1 VTLHRFAVTVALLM
15 ATLVLSACEK
25 KPTDTYQG
33 WIEADLVFVSPD
45 ENGRVETL
53 SVKEGDTVTKG
64 APLFTLDD
72 ELQQADA
79 DVARAAAENA
89 KQALD
94 RASKLY
100 KTRVGTEKAFEDAE
114 ASQRTADARLNAAR
128 TRLTRRKMF
137 SPVSGSVEQIY
148 FRPGEMVT
156 AGHPVVALLPPA
168 NVKVRF
174 FVPEAVLPRLK
185 LGETVTVSC
194 DGCPDGLTARVSF
207 IARSAEYTPPVIYS
221 LEERSKLV
229 FMIEARPEH
238 PEKLRVGQ
246 PVTVKLSNPPTAP
259 SPPSPPN
266 KPKPPAAS

>member
-1 VTLHRFAVTVALLM
+1 MTLHRFAVIVALLM
-15 ATLVLSACEK
+15 ATFVLSACEK

-53 SVKEGDTVTKG
+53 SVKEGDAVTKG

-89 KQALD
+89 KLALD

-114 ASQRTADARLNAAR
+114 ATQRTADARLNAAR

-137 SPVSGSVEQIY
+137 SPVAGSVASDLFPAWRNRAGRDAGGSPASAGQY
-148 FRPGEMVT
+148 QGALLRPGDAAATPLARRKSACAAT
-156 AGHPVVALLPPA
+156 AV
-168 NVKVRF
+168 
-174 FVPEAVLPRLK
+174 PRLK
-185 LGETVTVSC
+185 
-194 DGCPDGLTARVSF
+194 ARISF
-207 IARSAEYTPPVIYS
+207 ISRNAEYTPPVIYS
-221 LEERSKLV
+221 REERTKLV
-229 FMIEARPEH
+229 FMVEARPDD

-246 PVTVKLSNPPTAP
+246 PVSVAL
-259 SPPSPPN
+259 
-266 KPKPPAAS
+266 PPASGTAR

>member
-1 VTLHRFAVTVALLM
+1 MTRRPTAIIIALLAAAM
-15 ATLVLSACEK
+15 LLTACEK
-25 KPTDTYQG
+25 KPTNTYQG

-45 ENGRVETL
+45 ENGRIETL
-53 SVKEGDTVTKG
+53 SVKEGQVVETG
-64 APLFTLDD
+64 APLFTLDQ
-72 ELQQADA
+72 ELQQSDA
-79 DVARAAAENA
+79 DVARAAAQNA
-89 KQALD
+89 KEELD

-100 KTRVGTEKAFEDAE
+100 KIRVGTEKAFEDAQ
-114 ASQRTADARLNAAR
+114 ATMRTAEARLNAAL

-137 SPVSGSVEQIY
+137 SPVTGTVEQIY

-156 AGHPVVALLPPA
+156 AGRPVVALLPPA
-168 NVKVRF
+168 NMKVRF

-185 LGETVTVSC
+185 LGEAIHVTC
-194 DGCPDGLTARVSF
+194 DGCGTGLTAHVSF

-246 PVTVKLSNPPTAP
+246 PVTVKLSNPP
-259 SPPSPPN
+259 
-266 KPKPPAAS
+266 AA